1 MKKRFL
7 LMICTILLICCLLT
21 GCKKTC
27 TVTIVSTPVEIT
39 NSQGTYAQFNPDK
52 KYNKTFTIEV
62 EQGGIVG
69 SIDVSAPEYVTFC
82 GWYTDKSYTYQWNP
96 ATDTVKGDMTLYAK
110 WERK

>member
-7 LMICTILLICCLLT
+7 ATICTILFICCFLT
-21 GCKKTC
+21 GCRKTC

-82 GWYTDKSYTYQWNP
+82 GWYTDKSYTYQWDP

>member
-7 LMICTILLICCLLT
+7 ATICTILFICCFLT

-27 TVTIVSTPVEIT
+27 AVTIVSTPVETT
-39 NSQGTYAQFNPDK
+39 NSQGIYAQLNAD
-52 KYNKTFTIEV
+52 KYNKTFTIKV
-62 EQGGIVG
+62 EKDGIVG
-69 SIDVSAPEYVTFC
+69 TIDVPSPEYVTFC

-96 ATDTVKGDMTLYAK
+96 AIDTVKGDMTLYAK